1 MTRRG
6 SPPETVIFDLG
17 GVLIDWDP
25 RYLYRKL
32 FDDEARMEHF
42 LATVCNRDW
51 IERQDEGRSFAEG
64 VAELA
69 ARHPALKHQIEAF
82 WTRWPEML
90 SGAIDGTVEVLR
102 ELKQG
107 GLRLYAL
114 SNWSAETWP
123 HALDRFA
130 FLQWF
135 DGLVI
140 SGLEGLKKPDPEI
153 YELLLSRFEVDA
165 PRALFIDDLRVN
177 VQAAKDSGLEAIEFR
192 NAAALRRD
200 LVGRGLPVSE
210 A

>member
-1 MTRRG
+1 MTEG
-6 SPPETVIFDLG
+6 GAPPETVIFDLG

-25 RYLYRKL
+25 RYLYRKI
-32 FDDEARMEHF
+32 FDDEAEMERF
-42 LATVCNRDW
+42 LATVCNRAW
-51 IERQDEGRSFAEG
+51 IERHDEGRAFAEG

-69 ARHPALKHQIEAF
+69 ARHPALEREIEAF

-90 SGAIDGTVEVLR
+90 SGSVEGTVEILR
-102 ELKQG
+102 ELKDG

-135 DGLVI
+135 DGLVV
-140 SGLEGLKKPDPEI
+140 SGFEGLKKPDPAI
-153 YELLLSRFEVDA
+153 YTLLLDRYEVAA
-165 PRALFIDDLRVN
+165 PRALFIDDVEVN
-177 VQAAKDSGLEAIEFR
+177 VLAAKESGLPAIEFR
-192 NAAALRRD
+192 DAAALRRELAD
-200 LVGRGLPVSE
+200 RGLPVSP